1 MSENDKREVLL
12 LAIDYLKTQFD
23 CQQNPCVALY
33 IARYYRL
40 LGSLKNI
47 SSYEQE
53 KYVNYSTAWLAR
65 HIHKPEHV
73 LDIQMSIHNPEYL
86 SEANVFVR

>member
-12 LAIDYLKTQFD
+12 LAIEYLKTQFNS
-23 CQQNPCVALY
+23 QQNPCVALY
-33 IARYYRL
+33 ITRYYRL

-47 SSYEQE
+47 SNYEQK
-53 KYVNYSTAWLAR
+53 KYVDHSTAWLTR

-73 LDIQMSIHNPEYL
+73 LDIQMEIHNQEYL
-86 SEANVFVR
+86 SEPNVFVR

>member
-1 MSENDKREVLL
+1 MSDNDKQEVLL
-12 LAIDYLKTQFD
+12 LAIEYLKTQFN

-47 SSYEQE
+47 SNSEQ
-53 KYVNYSTAWLAR
+53 KRYVIDSTAWLTQHVHNPA
-65 HIHKPEHV
+65 HV
-73 LDIQMSIHNPEYL
+73 LDIQMSINNPEYV
-86 SEANVFVR
+86 SEANEFVR